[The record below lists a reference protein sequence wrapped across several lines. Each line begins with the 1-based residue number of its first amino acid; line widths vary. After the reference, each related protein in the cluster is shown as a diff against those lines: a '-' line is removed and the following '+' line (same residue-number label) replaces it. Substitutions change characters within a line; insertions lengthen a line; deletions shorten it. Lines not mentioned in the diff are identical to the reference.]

1 MSRLLALDLGERRIG
16 VAVSDA
22 SAMIASPLE
31 VIRRRSKAEDYARI
45 AELCLAQQ
53 AEILVVGHPLNAD
66 DSVGPKA
73 RRIERYVAG
82 LSEALQASGVQIS
95 LRLWDEHGSTQ
106 RAQEALLAAG
116 RRARVRRER
125 IDSAAAAVILQD
137 YLDAHRGVL

>member
-1 MSRLLALDLGERRIG
+1 MSGLLALDVGERRIG
-16 VAVSDA
+16 VAVSNT
-22 SAMIASPLE
+22 SRMIASPLE

-53 AEILVVGHPLNAD
+53 AEVLVVGHPLNAD
-66 DSVGPKA
+66 DSEGPQA

-82 LSEALQASGVQIS
+82 LSEALQASGVQIAV
-95 LRLWDEHGSTQ
+95 RLWDEHGSTQ

-137 YLDAHRGVL
+137 YLDAHRGVQ

>member
-1 MSRLLALDLGERRIG
+1 VSRLLALDLGERRIG

-22 SAMIASPLE
+22 SGMIASPLE

-82 LSEALQASGVQIS
+82 LSEALQASGAQIS
-95 LRLWDEHGSTQ
+95 VRLWDEHGSTQ